1 MKRISFLPIICLLFA
16 TAIAQGEDTAST
28 PATTS
33 TQEMEENYK
42 RLKAVVDDL
51 HDAQDAQQK
60 SMTELRK
67 EISEL
72 REQASKPTGNYA
84 AQEDLKRLADAVQ
97 EIDRK
102 READKELILKE
113 IQKLGHTIA
122 TAPLT
127 PRNTGSKPAP
137 RVVETAT
144 NPNPGGSQPHDEVGF
159 NYTIVSGDTFS
170 TIAKKYRDQG
180 IKVTSDQIAKA
191 NPNANSAKLFIGQ
204 KLWIPA
210 PKAAP

>member
-1 MKRISFLPIICLLFA
+1 
-16 TAIAQGEDTAST
+16 
-28 PATTS
+28 
-33 TQEMEENYK
+33 MEENYK
-42 RLKAVVDDL
+42 RLKAVVDDM

-60 SMTELRK
+60 TMSELRK

-72 REQASKPTGNYA
+72 REQASKPSGSYA

-122 TAPLT
+122 AAPLT
-127 PRNTGSKPAP
+127 PRNTGTKPAP
-137 RVVETAT
+137 RMVEPAT
-144 NPNPGGSQPHDEVGF
+144 NPSPVASPQHDETGY

-170 TIAKKYRDQG
+170 TIAKQYRDQG

-191 NPNANSAKLFIGQ
+191 NPNANTSKLNIGQ
-204 KLWIPA
+204 KLWIPGPA
-210 PKAAP
+210 K